1 MLNTLSDKLQNTIKK
16 LRSRGKLSEADI
28 DEALKQ
34 IRLNLLEADV
44 HYKVVKDFVK
54 KVKERAMGE
63 EVSASLSPGQQVV
76 KIVHE
81 ELTAMMG
88 GKAEKIEISSKPP
101 TIIMLAGLQG
111 SGKTTS
117 AAKIA
122 GQFVKDGKRPLL
134 IGADVYRPAAI
145 DQLEKLAGIIE
156 ASFFSIKDSKDVPE
170 IVRQGLEQAE
180 HMLNDIVIIDTA
192 GRLHIDDELMTELE
206 VINSIA
212 HPHEV
217 LLTIDAMAGQSALE
231 TAVEFDRRIGLTGL
245 ILTKMDAD
253 SRGGAVL
260 SAKAVTGKPI
270 KFVGT
275 GEKTNQFEKFNPE
288 SIASRILGMGD
299 ILGLIEKTQA
309 AFDETQQKNLE
320 KKLRKNELTLDDF
333 LDQMRQIKKMGSMEE
348 IMSML
353 PGMGQLKQL
362 KDVKIEEK
370 QISHLEAIILSMTNA
385 ERDNPNIINGS
396 RRKRIAKGSGTS
408 VQEVNKLLNQFD
420 QMKKMMK
427 SFSGKKFGKQN
438 KLMPFLK

>member
-1 MLNTLSDKLQNTIKK
+1 MLNNLSDKLQNTIKK
-16 LRSRGKLSEADI
+16 LRSHGKLSEADI

-54 KVKERAMGE
+54 SVKERALGE
-63 EVSASLSPGQQVV
+63 EVSSSLSPGQQVV

-81 ELTAMMG
+81 ELTALMG
-88 GKAEKIEISSKPP
+88 GKAEKIAISPKPP
-101 TIIMLAGLQG
+101 TIIMLVGLQG

-122 GQFVKDGKRPLL
+122 GQFVKDNKKPLL

-145 DQLEKLAGIIE
+145 DQLEKLAGTIE
-156 ASFFSIKDSKDVPE
+156 ASFFSIKDTKDVPQ
-170 IVRQGLEQAE
+170 IVRKGLEQAE
-180 HMLNDIVIIDTA
+180 RMLNDIVIIDTA
-192 GRLHIDDELMTELE
+192 GRLQIDDELMTELE
-206 VINSIA
+206 VIKSIA
-212 HPHEV
+212 HPHEI
-217 LLTIDAMAGQSALE
+217 LLAIDAMAGQSALE
-231 TAVEFDRRIGLTGL
+231 VAVEFDRRIGLTGL
-245 ILTKMDAD
+245 VLTKMDAD

-299 ILGLIEKTQA
+299 ILGLIEKTQS
-309 AFDETQQKNLE
+309 AFDEAQQKNLE
-320 KKLRKNELTLDDF
+320 KKIRKNEITLDDF
-333 LDQMRQIKKMGSMEE
+333 LDQMRQLKKMGSLED
-348 IMSML
+348 IMGML

-370 QISHLEAIILSMTNA
+370 QISHLEAIILSMTNG
-385 ERDNPNIINGS
+385 ERENPNILNGS
-396 RRKRIAKGSGTS
+396 RRKRIAKGSGTT
-408 VQEVNKLLNQFD
+408 VQEVNRLLNQFE

-427 SFSGKKFGKQN
+427 NFSGKKFGKKN
-438 KLMPFLK
+438 SLMPFLK